1 MSGPGRAGQHQYR
14 EAVRAVLDDDHPD
27 ARLVFATLTGYGYIT
42 RWRLDGDVS
51 SIAKDPACPN
61 FREMA
66 PSGGSAAS
74 SAPTERHVAVAK
86 RRLSVPELR
95 ERLETGGLRRP
106 AGWFARRDHQR
117 EYSVQQPTGLGG
129 ILIRA
134 GYAQLGLCLQAL
146 QQRAQA

>member
-1 MSGPGRAGQHQYR
+1 MTIT
-14 EAVRAVLDDDHPD
+14 PD

-86 RRLSVPELR
+86 RCLSVPELR
-95 ERLETGGLRRP
+95 ERLETGG
-106 AGWFARRDHQR
+106 AYA
-117 EYSVQQPTGLGG
+117 VQPDGSLDEITSASIPYNSPQGSGG
-129 ILIRA
+129 F
-134 GYAQLGLCLQAL
+134 
-146 QQRAQA
+146 

>member
-1 MSGPGRAGQHQYR
+1 VPVNTSIGRPS
-14 EAVRAVLDDDHPD
+14 ELCWMTITPD

-95 ERLETGGLRRP
+95 ERLETGGATPSSRMVRSTRSP
-106 AGWFARRDHQR
+106 ARVFRTTAHRARGD
-117 EYSVQQPTGLGG
+117 S
-129 ILIRA
+129 
-134 GYAQLGLCLQAL
+134 
-146 QQRAQA
+146 